1 MDRNG
6 WVSINRNAWVSI
18 DRNTWVSIN
27 RNGWVTMDRN
37 TQLPMWL
44 MLIQEFSR
52 VLTPLIQ
59 CMPT

>member
-6 WVSINRNAWVSI
+6 WVSIDRNAWVSI

-37 TQLPMWL
+37 TQLPNKY
-44 MLIQEFSR
+44 ITEYEKAFG
-52 VLTPLIQ
+52 PLIL
-59 CMPT
+59 MFNHE